1 MKTYIIIVYASQ
13 IALYSNCELYTYA
26 RATAAPRCERVD
38 CNRAIRKPYFFIF
51 HPKVSFRR
59 RQSLRERII
68 TPPKML
74 IMFMRV
80 HFFSILHSSI
90 LSSGRTP
97 QGFLWLHNSSGL
109 SYSICYSN
117 LPALRFVWLLS
128 VTCVRVC
135 FSATP
140 RLCVLFNALTM
151 GLFTA
156 SSITRLT
163 VVGLFVDDVE
173 WIEYVLSGL
182 LERERQSERKITT
195 N

>member
-59 RQSLRERII
+59 RQSPRERII

-80 HFFSILHSSI
+80 HFFRFSI
-90 LSSGRTP
+90 LSFCLLAGRHKDFYDCTTVQVSRIVFVIP
-97 QGFLWLHNSSGL
+97 IYLHLGSFD
-109 SYSICYSN
+109 YY
-117 LPALRFVWLLS
+117 P
-128 VTCVRVC
+128 
-135 FSATP
+135 
-140 RLCVLFNALTM
+140 
-151 GLFTA
+151 
-156 SSITRLT
+156 
-163 VVGLFVDDVE
+163 
-173 WIEYVLSGL
+173 
-182 LERERQSERKITT
+182 
-195 N
+195 

>member
-1 MKTYIIIVYASQ
+1 MWTRRLQSCDKKAVFLHFPSKSVLSKKAKPSWAYNYPTKDAYHVHAS
-13 IALYSNCELYTYA
+13 T
-26 RATAAPRCERVD
+26 
-38 CNRAIRKPYFFIF
+38 
-51 HPKVSFRR
+51 
-59 RQSLRERII
+59 
-68 TPPKML
+68 
-74 IMFMRV
+74 
-80 HFFSILHSSI
+80 FFSILHSFI

-97 QGFLWLHNSSGL
+97 EGFLWLHNSSGL